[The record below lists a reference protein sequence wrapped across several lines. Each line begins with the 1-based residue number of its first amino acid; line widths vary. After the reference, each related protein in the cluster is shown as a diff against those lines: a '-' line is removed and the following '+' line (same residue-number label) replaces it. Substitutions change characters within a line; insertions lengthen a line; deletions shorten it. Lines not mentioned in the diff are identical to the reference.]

1 MTRTA
6 SVAALAAAF
15 ALGGAWMLTRA
26 DAPEAGAAV
35 PGAASA
41 QAAATTG
48 AATDG
53 AAADEAAPTDASA
66 AAIPDMTVG
75 AADAPIEVIEY
86 GSFTCP
92 HCADFH
98 ADQFQQLKADWID
111 TGRVRFTFREVY
123 FDRFG
128 LWASMVARCG
138 GEMRFFGI
146 HDMLYEGQQEW
157 IGDQQPQTIA
167 DNLKRI
173 GLTAGLDQ
181 AALDACLADE
191 AQAEALVA
199 WFQENAERDGITA
212 TPTFLID
219 GEAYQNMPWTEFEAV
234 LEEKLAD

>member
-26 DAPEAGAAV
+26 DAPAAGEAPAG
-35 PGAASA
+35 GASA
-41 QAAATTG
+41 QAAAATG
-48 AATDG
+48 AAGTT
-53 AAADEAAPTDASA
+53 DEAAPTDASA
-66 AAIPDMTVG
+66 ATIPDMSIG
-75 AADAPIEVIEY
+75 AEDAPIEVIEY

-98 ADQFQQLKADWID
+98 ADAYPELKQEWID

-146 HDMLYEGQQEW
+146 HDMLYEGQREW

-181 AALDACLADE
+181 AQLDACLADE

-199 WFQENAERDGITA
+199 WFQENAEADGITA
-212 TPTFLID
+212 TPTFLIN
-219 GEAYQNMPWTEFEAV
+219 GETYSNMPWAEFEAV
-234 LEEKLAD
+234 LEEKLAG

>member
-1 MTRTA
+1 MTRTT

-26 DAPEAGAAV
+26 EAPTAGEATPGAAV
-35 PGAASA
+35 AQGAPAE
-41 QAAATTG
+41 
-48 AATDG
+48 
-53 AAADEAAPTDASA
+53 EAAPTEA
-66 AAIPDMTVG
+66 AAAQVPDMTMG
-75 AADAPIEVIEY
+75 EASAPIEVIEY

-128 LWASMVARCG
+128 LWASMIARCG

-146 HDMLYEGQQEW
+146 HDLLYEGQQEW

-173 GLTAGLDQ
+173 GLAAGLDQ
-181 AALDACLADE
+181 AQLDACLADE

-199 WFQENAERDGITA
+199 WFQENAEADGITA

-219 GEAYQNMPWTEFEAV
+219 GETYSNMPWTEFEAV

>member
-1 MTRTA
+1 MIRTT

-26 DAPEAGAAV
+26 EAPTAGEATPGAAV
-35 PGAASA
+35 AQGAPAE
-41 QAAATTG
+41 
-48 AATDG
+48 
-53 AAADEAAPTDASA
+53 EAAPTEA
-66 AAIPDMTVG
+66 AAVQVPDMTMG
-75 AADAPIEVIEY
+75 APDAPIEVIEY

-128 LWASMVARCG
+128 LWASMIARCG

-146 HDMLYEGQQEW
+146 HDMLYEGQAEW

-181 AALDACLADE
+181 ATLDACLADE

-199 WFQENAERDGITA
+199 WFQGNAEADGITA

-219 GEAYQNMPWTEFEAV
+219 GEPYSNMPWTEFEAV

>member
-1 MTRTA
+1 MTM
-6 SVAALAAAF
+6 
-15 ALGGAWMLTRA
+15 GA
-26 DAPEAGAAV
+26 P
-35 PGAASA
+35 
-41 QAAATTG
+41 
-48 AATDG
+48 
-53 AAADEAAPTDASA
+53 
-66 AAIPDMTVG
+66 
-75 AADAPIEVIEY
+75 DAPIEVIEY

-128 LWASMVARCG
+128 LWASMIARCG

-146 HDMLYEGQQEW
+146 HDMLYEGQAEW

-181 AALDACLADE
+181 ATLDACLADE

-199 WFQENAERDGITA
+199 WFQGNAEADGITA

-219 GEAYQNMPWTEFEAV
+219 GEPYSNMPWTEFEAV